1 MQTVKPASRPHSVM
15 SSVGAVLRHD
25 YDEDE
30 EEEYNPSRPTIGSV
44 ASVVRVSERK

>member
-1 MQTVKPASRPHSVM
+1 VQTVKPASRPHTVM
-15 SSVGAVLRHD
+15 SSVGAVVRHD
-25 YDEDE
+25 YDED